1 MLYRALLVTK
11 SAYLVQEYPLLM
23 RSYRMTKVRLWNTS
37 FYIPTL
43 GAQMIYL
50 ADFKPQLFSF
60 FRGKL
65 EIIKDCECGLFSL
78 FFCFLCVSTSAP
90 ELHSAT
96 VWITHRELFSFFSK
110 HKIKCRKNGKCIL
123 CTAFAFV
130 KLPMH

>member
-65 EIIKDCECGLFSL
+65 EIIKDCECGLLVYFSAFYVSRQVHQNCIAQQSGSLIENFFL
-78 FFCFLCVSTSAP
+78 FLKA
-90 ELHSAT
+90 
-96 VWITHRELFSFFSK
+96 
-110 HKIKCRKNGKCIL
+110 
-123 CTAFAFV
+123 
-130 KLPMH
+130 